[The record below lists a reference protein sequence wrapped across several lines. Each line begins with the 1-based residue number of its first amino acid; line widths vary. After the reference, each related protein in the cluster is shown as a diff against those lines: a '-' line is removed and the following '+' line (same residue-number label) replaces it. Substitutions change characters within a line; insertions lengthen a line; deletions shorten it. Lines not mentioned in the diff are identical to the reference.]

1 MFFLQ
6 MSGFPG
12 SGKSTLSRHIA
23 KRLNAVI
30 VDHDIVKSSLM
41 KSIEET
47 PLDPKMAGKIAYD
60 IDWSLVEFHLSLGA
74 NVILDSPCLYDE
86 LIQKGTRL
94 AETYGASYKYVE
106 CYLDDMTA
114 INQRLQQRERL
125 PSQIAEVLSPEA
137 FTHTLANS
145 KKPVGHETLIV
156 DTAQPL
162 DAYFQEVTDYLKN

>member
-1 MFFLQ
+1 MFFIQ

-12 SGKSTLSRHIA
+12 SGKSTLSRQIA
-23 KRLNAVI
+23 KQLDAII

-60 IDWSLVEFHLSLGA
+60 IDWSLVEFHLSQGA

-94 AETYGASYKYVE
+94 AETYGAAYKYVE
-106 CYLDDMTA
+106 CYLEDMNA

-125 PSQIAEVLSPEA
+125 PSQIAEVLSPDA
-137 FTHTLANS
+137 FTYTLANS
-145 KKPVGHETLIV
+145 IKPVGHETLIV
-156 DTAQPL
+156 DTAEPL
-162 DAYFQEVTDYLKN
+162 DAYLQEVIDYLKI